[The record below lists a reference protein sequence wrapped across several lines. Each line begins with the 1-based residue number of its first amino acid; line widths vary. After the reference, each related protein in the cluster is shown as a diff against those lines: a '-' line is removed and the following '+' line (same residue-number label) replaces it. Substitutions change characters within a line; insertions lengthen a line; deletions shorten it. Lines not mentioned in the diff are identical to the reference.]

1 MLDLSGLIKQWN
13 LKRTNYVVIVLSGK
27 LKGED
32 NIRLHHIPCVKV
44 TKSGINVEYLLERLL
59 DLKSKQGLNDGPAI
73 SNNKGYLLPAKEMDT
88 CFHEL
93 LI

>member
-1 MLDLSGLIKQWN
+1 M
-13 LKRTNYVVIVLSGK
+13 VIVLSGK

-32 NIRLHHIPCVKV
+32 NTCLHHIPCVKI
-44 TKSGINVEYLLERLL
+44 TKSEINVEYLLERLL
-59 DLKSKQGLNDGPAI
+59 DLKRKQGLNDGPAI
-73 SNNKGYLLPAKEMDT
+73 YNNKGYFLPAKEMDT